1 MNAEQ
6 VNPVVIEEPARR
18 VAWKD
23 FRLAL
28 LGAGVLVLL
37 IALSQWLW
45 FLQPLRLA
53 LGLAYVL
60 FVPGYCLTAALFPRE
75 DDIDGIERIGLSLG
89 LSVAWVSVL
98 ALILDWLPW
107 GLRLWPIV
115 LGELLSILAFMAVAL
130 WRRSRL
136 PAAEA
141 YAPDLA
147 WRPRPW
153 WRELPQFERRIY
165 GLVAAALLVAG
176 LAAAWVFLVP
186 SPSQFMT
193 EFYMLG
199 AEGLAESFPREAA
212 VGEDLGVTLGIM
224 NRERDAA
231 SYRVEVW
238 AVDPWTAGRREL
250 VAQDGPYPLAVG
262 NGREWPIVWQMPWAG
277 DDQVV
282 DLLLFTGDATEPYR
296 SLRLWLNVTEPLP
309 APPAQTDAAAVSA
322 SLPPPAASL
331 PLTATVTP
339 IAASTSTPT
348 AAPTAPAATPTP
360 SPAPPAGQVVQV
372 IAPTGANLRAEA
384 RVDGELLASVAQ
396 GTALTM
402 TAVSADGLWLQVC
415 CVAGLE
421 VDGAWVWRELV
432 AEP

>member
-1 MNAEQ
+1 M
-6 VNPVVIEEPARR
+6 VIEEPARKG
-18 VAWKD
+18 AWQD

-60 FVPGYCLTAALFPRE
+60 FVPGYCLTAALFPRA

-98 ALILDWLPW
+98 ALVLDWLPW

-115 LGELLSILAFMAVAL
+115 LGELLSILLFMAVAL

-136 PAAEA
+136 PAAAA

-153 WRELPQFERRIY
+153 WRSLPHFERRIY
-165 GLVAAALLVAG
+165 GLVAGALLVAG

-186 SPSQFMT
+186 SPSEFMT

-212 VGEDLGVTLGIM
+212 VGQEIGVTLGVM
-224 NRERDAA
+224 NRERNPA

-238 AVDPWTAGRREL
+238 AVDPWTENRRQL
-250 VAQDGPYPLAVG
+250 VAQADPVDLAVG
-262 NGREWPIVWQMPWAG
+262 SGREWPIAWQMPWAG

-282 DLLLFTGDATEPYR
+282 DLLLFDGAGTEPYR
-296 SLRLWLNVTEPLP
+296 SLRLWLNV
-309 APPAQTDAAAVSA
+309 
-322 SLPPPAASL
+322 
-331 PLTATVTP
+331 
-339 IAASTSTPT
+339 
-348 AAPTAPAATPTP
+348 
-360 SPAPPAGQVVQV
+360 
-372 IAPTGANLRAEA
+372 
-384 RVDGELLASVAQ
+384 VD
-396 GTALTM
+396 
-402 TAVSADGLWLQVC
+402 
-415 CVAGLE
+415 
-421 VDGAWVWRELV
+421 R
-432 AEP
+432 